1 MSMYEL
7 KVFTRNNDIKY
18 QTKNTNG
25 QTLRLIFSQ
34 WYYQKKRR
42 IDWYICFDIAD
53 KRKNKFKY
61 KQQTGTD
68 GIRSLLWA
76 KNCIKDF
83 IENEIRKDIDNVII
97 VQWDDNKRR
106 KVYERG
112 LKELGFKLT
121 NFDGRLSLMLKI
133 PKNVGLD

>member
-1 MSMYEL
+1 MYEL
-7 KVFTRNNDIKY
+7 KVFTINNDIKY

-25 QTLRLIFSQ
+25 QTLRLIFSK

-61 KQQTGTD
+61 EQQTGTD
-68 GIRSLLWA
+68 GIKGLLWA

-83 IENEIRKDIDNVII
+83 IKNEIRKDVDNVII
-97 VQWDDNKRR
+97 VQWDNNKRR

-133 PKNVGLD
+133 PENVGLD